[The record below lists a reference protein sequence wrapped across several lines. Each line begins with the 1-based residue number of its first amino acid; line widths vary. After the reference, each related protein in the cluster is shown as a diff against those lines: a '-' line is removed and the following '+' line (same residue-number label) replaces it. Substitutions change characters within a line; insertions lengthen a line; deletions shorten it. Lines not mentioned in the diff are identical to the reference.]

1 MTRPLTPPTANTTP
15 ADHPVSNE
23 LHALYREGST
33 VEPGPLLDRRILA
46 AAKAELTSDLRRS
59 RPSRSWWKVLLVP
72 VATVAIGVLGVSLA
86 WRVVDQQER
95 ELRAAMSV
103 VETQPTAP
111 EAPVG
116 AVTAP
121 APSDAT
127 AVPPP
132 LPTVE
137 APVTPRSPVIEAS
150 KPSRSEAKIAGQP
163 VPAEA
168 PKAFPQQENQLKAEA
183 LASEPERQ
191 AARAPSV
198 SPRTDAALKKRGA
211 DAIMD
216 EAPEA
221 DASGASGLAGSA
233 PASVSP
239 MPVARPSYDNR
250 LAEKEGRAKTEVS
263 AHVDDAATP
272 EDWLKHIRQ
281 LREAGRDADAAQ
293 SLARFRLRYPD
304 HVVPGDLIQTK

>member
-46 AAKAELTSDLRRS
+46 AAKAELASDLRRS

-72 VATVAIGVLGVSLA
+72 AATVAIGVLGVSLA

-103 VETQPTAP
+103 VETPPTAP

-121 APSDAT
+121 APSDGT
-127 AVPPP
+127 AVPPS
-132 LPTVE
+132 PTQ
-137 APVTPRSPVIEAS
+137 AKP
-150 KPSRSEAKIAGQP
+150 KPSRSEAKIARQP
-163 VPAEA
+163 VSAEA
-168 PKAFPQQENQLKAEA
+168 PKAFPQQENQPKAEA

-198 SPRTDAALKKRGA
+198 LPRTDATLKKRGA

-233 PASVSP
+233 PASASP
-239 MPVARPSYDNR
+239 MPAARPSHDNR

-304 HVVPGDLIQTK
+304 HVVPVDLIQTK